1 MLFVLQKG
9 SPYLDDAND
18 LIHLATQI
26 GFIDT
31 SFYSHMPNS
40 TSCNTIKQIDES
52 HSDGLVILEMD
63 AIYGML
69 ILLGVGWLASI
80 AVFAAEQV
88 PMVRAETPLSELST
102 RIRVSNLV

>member
-40 TSCNTIKQIDES
+40 TSCNTIKQIEES

-88 PMVRAETPLSELST
+88 QMIRAETRSSELS
-102 RIRVSNLV
+102 I